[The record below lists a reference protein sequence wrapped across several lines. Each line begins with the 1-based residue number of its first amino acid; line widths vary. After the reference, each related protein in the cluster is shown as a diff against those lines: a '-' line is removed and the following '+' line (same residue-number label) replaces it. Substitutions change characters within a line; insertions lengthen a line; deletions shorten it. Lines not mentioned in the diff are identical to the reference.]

1 VILPGQLREARTRAT
16 LRALVLTQQTIESR
30 TLLEKEQQLV
40 AVLLEVRNPQQR
52 LAMIVEHA
60 RKRPPLDAALR
71 VEANRVQGCLVRTW
85 FVAELRAGKC
95 VFSTDSDAVM
105 LKALLGLV
113 CDLYSGF
120 TPEEIA
126 TSSPDVLQQLGVLH
140 QLAENRSRTVLRV
153 AEQIQEFARQQLQLA
168 A

>member
-1 VILPGQLREARTRAT
+1 M
-16 LRALVLTQQTIESR
+16 LTQQAIESR
-30 TLLEKEQQLV
+30 TLLEKEQQLL

-60 RKRPPLDAALR
+60 RKRAPLDAAMR

-85 FVAELRAGKC
+85 FMAEVRAGKC
-95 VFSTDSDAVM
+95 VFSTDSDAVT

-113 CDLYSGF
+113 CDLYSGS
-120 TPEEIA
+120 TPEEILEC
-126 TSSPDVLQQLGVLH
+126 SSPFLQRLGVLH
-140 QLAENRSRTVLRV
+140 QLAENRQRTVLRV
-153 AEQIQEFARQQLQLA
+153 AEQLHDFARQQLQLA